1 MLTFLSP
8 LSPRL
13 AAFQGMFAV
22 ITPALMTGAF
32 ADRVMFK
39 PYLLFIFLWIHLV
52 YYPFCHWIWG
62 GGWMFDEGVWD
73 FAGGIVVHCTAGFGA
88 LAVVM
93 ALPHRKKLEPE
104 LDTDPHNIPFVALGT
119 ALLWFGW
126 FGFNGG
132 SALGANQ
139 VAGYALINTEISAS
153 CALFVWLMIEWAHKG
168 KPTLVGACVGAI
180 AGLATV
186 TPAAGYVY
194 PWAAMVI
201 GCLAAPWCYFLIE
214 VVKNKFDLDDA
225 LDVFAVHGMGGYLGT
240 LLIGV
245 LADDRVYPDGPNA
258 SGKQFFKQLWGA
270 SFCAVYA
277 FVVSFG
283 LIKAINL
290 VMPVLPPS
298 SHLSE
303 GLDTSIHGEKAY
315 KENSQNGTE
324 YTNPLKAAQAV

>member
-1 MLTFLSP
+1 
-8 LSPRL
+8 
-13 AAFQGMFAV
+13 
-22 ITPALMTGAF
+22 
-32 ADRVMFK
+32 
-39 PYLLFIFLWIHLV
+39 
-52 YYPFCHWIWG
+52 
-62 GGWMFDEGVWD
+62 
-73 FAGGIVVHCTAGFGA
+73 
-88 LAVVM
+88 
-93 ALPHRKKLEPE
+93 
-104 LDTDPHNIPFVALGT
+104 
-119 ALLWFGW
+119 
-126 FGFNGG
+126 
-132 SALGANQ
+132 
-139 VAGYALINTEISAS
+139 
-153 CALFVWLMIEWAHKG
+153 
-168 KPTLVGACVGAI
+168 
-180 AGLATV
+180 
-186 TPAAGYVY
+186 
-194 PWAAMVI
+194 MVI

-245 LADDRVYPDGPNA
+245 LADDRVYPEGPNA

-315 KENSQNGTE
+315 KENSQSGTE